1 MELSSAVNRRKHTTE
16 QQSFDIPFP
25 TPFPNLKRSF
35 PRDFIQPDDRKRPLV
50 QTGTGNRLEKFPS
63 PRRISRSSLPRTH
76 SRLDHPFHTN
86 FLSRF
91 PIQLHGSTSL
101 PITFLLSIL
110 LRTTSFLS
118 LSIRLESTRKKE
130 NGGKL
135 SSFRLISLLSGE
147 FPYFYPRIS
156 PDYSFLANDPVS
168 SPARIEVE
176 RRIPETAATTML
188 PVLIPVDGVVGSRST
203 RSKGLRGK

>member
-101 PITFLLSIL
+101 PITFLPSIL

-118 LSIRLESTRKKE
+118 LSVRLESTRKKE

-156 PDYSFLANDPVS
+156 PDYSFLATDPVS

-176 RRIPETAATTML
+176 RRIPETAATML